1 MSTRISTG
9 MVFNQSVNLMLDKQA
24 RLMHLQQQ
32 LATGQKMVTAKDDP
46 VGAGTAVGLDRAL
59 AELERYG
66 KNADHVQNR
75 LGLQENALAQ
85 AGDAMARITEL
96 TVRANNPALSE
107 DDRRA
112 IASELVTIQDQLLSL
127 ANSTDG
133 SGRYLFAGTADDTAP
148 FARGGGQVTYNGD
161 QTQRR
166 IEIAPETHVLDA
178 VPGSEI
184 FMRVRTGDGTLD
196 ANADAANTGTAVL
209 TGFGRAPGNW
219 SGERYDIV
227 FTSAETYEL
236 QNTAGEVIRTGEYR
250 SGEDIVLEEGLRLRL
265 EGAPAAGDT
274 FAIGP
279 SETRDV
285 FGTLDRLIGA
295 LQMPFGSP
303 EEKAA
308 QQNLLQS
315 SLRDIARASEH
326 MIDARAAGGAQLAAL
341 DNAQALREANAITF
355 ETTLS
360 WLRDLDYADAIGR
373 YQIETAALQAA
384 QTVFTQMQSMSL
396 FDRIR

>member
-360 WLRDLDYADAIGR
+360 SLRDLDYADAIGR